1 MFDAIYACKL
11 YRASD
16 RKDKIQAAFENP
28 INSELVSQLSKA
40 LDEEYKKPELL
51 IKNYEEKKARKE
63 QEAAQESQDTDLGT
77 DIDPTEGHS
86 PEDMSAARPHRS
98 SPPVSDTNSN
108 DDSTESSED
117 SSSLDD
123 ETTTG
128 SESVEESTNIQGT
141 TVLGS
146 LPREKFQDMKQVAEQ
161 LKNMLNFK
169 DSTQGVSRILA
180 KEDELWIYYND
191 DVNLNNVMDNVI
203 TTLNIS
209 GYDYLEFNRLARSDN
224 AIVFQIMFRDS
235 YHGQKTSSV
244 TE

>member
-51 IKNYEEKKARKE
+51 IKNYEEKKQRKE
-63 QEAAQESQDTDLGT
+63 QEAAQESQANDSGA

-98 SPPVSDTNSN
+98 APPASGPNNTNDSSESN
-108 DDSTESSED
+108 DDLPSSESND
-117 SSSLDD
+117 STDN
-123 ETTTG
+123 ET
-128 SESVEESTNIQGT
+128 VEESTNIQGT
-141 TVLGS
+141 TILGS
-146 LPREKFQDMKQVAEQ
+146 LPREKFQDMKQVSEQ

-191 DVNLNNVMDNVI
+191 DINLNNVMDNVI

-235 YHGQKTSSV
+235 YHGQKTSSI